1 MMMMNGLNLMDF
13 SLKSIK
19 ATALNFIF
27 SSPEKEK
34 RNFFD
39 FTPLEG
45 FIQEFLN
52 LNFY

>member
-1 MMMMNGLNLMDF
+1 MMTMNGPNSMAF
-13 SLKSIK
+13 SLKHINT
-19 ATALNFIF
+19 TALNFIF